1 MRLVQHVSI
10 CVIYTRNCFFFLFFF
25 FFFFRKRNAPRHVK
39 KRETFFMKV
48 YNAIRSCPQFNRG
61 GITPISEAAV
71 IFFNFRLII
80 DVSFRDGGYI
90 TLPSFN
96 LCFET
101 LNHLIPLLS
110 RTTIFVEEALLIN
123 VPVKHSAHLHG
134 TRVRVSTISIDKR
147 KNERTKITRILLK
160 KKKGGKK
167 RKGADKR
174 KRGRG
179 DKDKEKR
186 RKDGVSNSRKRHMCA
201 FVPEQGAFERDK
213 ATGQETTVE
222 S

>member
-10 CVIYTRNCFFFLFFF
+10 CVIYTRNCFFFF

-167 RKGADKR
+167 RKAADKR
-174 KRGRG
+174 KRGEEEG
-179 DKDKEKR
+179 IKIKR
-186 RKDGVSNSRKRHMCA
+186 RGVKTTSRILANATC
-201 FVPEQGAFERDK
+201 VPSCLNKEPLNVIKQQDRK
-213 ATGQETTVE
+213 LL
-222 S
+222 

>member
-1 MRLVQHVSI
+1 M
-10 CVIYTRNCFFFLFFF
+10 
-25 FFFFRKRNAPRHVK
+25 
-39 KRETFFMKV
+39 
-48 YNAIRSCPQFNRG
+48 
-61 GITPISEAAV
+61 
-71 IFFNFRLII
+71 
-80 DVSFRDGGYI
+80 
-90 TLPSFN
+90 
-96 LCFET
+96 
-101 LNHLIPLLS
+101 
-110 RTTIFVEEALLIN
+110 
-123 VPVKHSAHLHG
+123 
-134 TRVRVSTISIDKR
+134 STISIDKR

-186 RKDGVSNSRKRHMCA
+186 RKDGVSNSCKRHMCA